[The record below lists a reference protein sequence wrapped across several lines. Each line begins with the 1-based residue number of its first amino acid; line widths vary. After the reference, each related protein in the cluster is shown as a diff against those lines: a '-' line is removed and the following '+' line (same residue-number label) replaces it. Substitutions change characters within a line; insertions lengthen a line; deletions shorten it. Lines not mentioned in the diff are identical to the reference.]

1 MSGLQS
7 PKLETTGPGIPFA
20 PAHVARLPGSRQG
33 RPDVRVRDELSKAR
47 IDELR
52 ELLQRTTLA
61 SVITASRKVGDR
73 LDFINVLN
81 ALLLGCASGRRP
93 RRHPRP

>member
-1 MSGLQS
+1 MT
-7 PKLETTGPGIPFA
+7 K
-20 PAHVARLPGSRQG
+20 
-33 RPDVRVRDELSKAR
+33 LSKAR

-73 LDFINVLN
+73 LDFINGLN
-81 ALLLGCASGRRP
+81 ALLFGMCFWTTAVTRSETSSSDGGCKPERTSFTSWLSN
-93 RRHPRP
+93 